1 VRPIQF
7 TPSRTEPVQPRPVER
22 AASTE
27 RPSRLARVGTWIA
40 LAIGW
45 AIFAAW
51 WAIVL
56 QRESARSLGV
66 ALGLLAAV
74 VVASGIATAL
84 WTRHNIRLA
93 KNGRRGM
100 SSLYIPMI
108 WERDTLGRPL
118 QLPDSNAARSAS
130 EVRVV
135 MTGGTK
141 AYVVVEA
148 EEL

>member
-1 VRPIQF
+1 MLP
-7 TPSRTEPVQPRPVER
+7 
-22 AASTE
+22 E
-27 RPSRLARVGTWIA
+27 RPSLIARVGTWAA
-40 LAIGW
+40 LAVGW
-45 AIFAAW
+45 AIFIAW
-51 WAIVL
+51 WVIVL
-56 QRESARSLGV
+56 QRESARSLVV

-74 VVASGIATAL
+74 VVASAIATTL

-93 KNGRRGM
+93 KNGKRGM
-100 SSLYIPMI
+100 SSLYIPMT

-118 QLPDSNAARSAS
+118 QLPDSSADRSAS

-135 MTGGTK
+135 MKGGTK